1 MKSKILTE
9 FDKSLDLYVEYETC
23 LKSLIVT
30 LLNGKGI
37 KPQSISSRVK
47 KRENLSEKLDRP
59 NKDYGALCEVTDICG
74 IRIITYFK
82 EDVDEAAAIIE
93 TEFSIDHENSV
104 DMRKYDD
111 PDRFGYQSLHY
122 IVSLNKKRCRLAEY
136 SRFSGLKAEI
146 QIRTVI
152 QHAWA
157 EIEHDLG
164 YKSASSIPRPIKRRF
179 YRLAAMLEVAD
190 EEFTTIKTT
199 LQEYEKELPQ
209 SITKQPKTVSIDK
222 SSLKLFI
229 ETSQILKK
237 TEKKI
242 LNNLGIAIEECTEDS
257 IARFAGYLQ
266 WIGISTI
273 DALTLSYEKHLSLIE
288 KLMENRLKDGGYYSL
303 IKGITLLYLC
313 YAIMGKE
320 KDQTRFLEFLTHF
333 NFGGKDSHEE
343 FSKEIIS
350 ISE

>member
-9 FDKSLDLYVEYETC
+9 FDKSHDLYVEYETC
-23 LKSLIVT
+23 LKTLIGT
-30 LLNGKGI
+30 LLNGKAI

-47 KRENLSEKLDRP
+47 KREDLSEKLDRH

-82 EDVDEAAAIIE
+82 EDVDEVAAIIE
-93 TEFSIDHENSV
+93 NEFSIDLENSV
-104 DMRKYDD
+104 DKRKYED

-122 IVSLNKKRCRLAEY
+122 IVSLDKKRCRLAEY
-136 SRFSGLKAEI
+136 TRFSGLKAEI

-164 YKSASSIPRPIKRRF
+164 YKSAPSIPRPIKRRF

-190 EEFTTIKTT
+190 DEFTAIKTT

-209 SITKQPKTVSIDK
+209 SITNQPKTVAIDK
-222 SSLKLFI
+222 STIRLFI
-229 ETSQILKK
+229 ETAKIIKQ

-242 LNNLGIAIEECTEDS
+242 LTDLGIASKECTEDS
-257 IARFAGYLQ
+257 MARYAEYLQ
-266 WIGISTI
+266 WTGISTI
-273 DALTLSYEKHLSLIE
+273 DALTIAYEKHLSIIE
-288 KLMENRLKDGGYYSL
+288 ILMKKRLKNSKYKEL
-303 IKGITLLYLC
+303 NKGITLLYLC

-320 KDQTRFLEFLTHF
+320 KNQIRFMEFLTHF
-333 NFGGKDSHEE
+333 DFTRDGHEE
-343 FSKEIIS
+343 FTKEIIS
-350 ISE
+350 LSE